1 MEEEFF
7 ESELIRRFEEM
18 IENNEEY
25 YFDSEELE
33 KVVIHYLEMG
43 DISFAELSVDF
54 ALRLHPNSLEL
65 RTKRVDRRVKKRFYG
80 NY

>member
-43 DISFAELSVDF
+43 DMC
-54 ALRLHPNSLEL
+54 
-65 RTKRVDRRVKKRFYG
+65 
-80 NY
+80 

>member
-7 ESELIRRFEEM
+7 ESELIRRLEEM

-33 KVVIHYLEMG
+33 EVVIHYLEMG

-54 ALRLHPNSLEL
+54 A
-65 RTKRVDRRVKKRFYG
+65 
-80 NY
+80 